1 MSPLVIIVA
10 GPSGSGKSTFIEQLQ
25 LGKIDGAIR
34 RHLPASCEC
43 WPVIGATRPTPEA
56 MATVKRWIESGRQ
69 PGLILHYDN
78 SFIFRTSEKSHEKTA
93 DRELF
98 LAGGSPMIVSARPTA
113 GQLKKQFE
121 HRLNRQ
127 QASKNWLRNAW
138 RSVRTPI
145 KLLLQ
150 KMRGQP
156 GIRISRFYESGDW
169 LRDCDQRWQAFVE
182 GLRREHPD
190 VLTLDIEP
198 CEATSEPAFRVCKA
212 SGMQ

>member
-10 GPSGSGKSTFIEQLQ
+10 GPSGSGKSTFIELLQ
-25 LGKIDGAIR
+25 LGKIDGTIR

-43 WPVIGATRPTPEA
+43 WPIIGATRPTPEA
-56 MATVKRWIESGRQ
+56 TATVKRWVASGRQ

-98 LAGGSPMIVSARPTA
+98 LAGGSPMIVSIRPTA

-127 QASKNWLRNAW
+127 QAGKNWLRNAW
-138 RSVRTPI
+138 RSVRTLSNCYCR
-145 KLLLQ
+145 KCVVNQ
-150 KMRGQP
+150 
-156 GIRISRFYESGDW
+156 
-169 LRDCDQRWQAFVE
+169 
-182 GLRREHPD
+182 
-190 VLTLDIEP
+190 
-198 CEATSEPAFRVCKA
+198 A
-212 SGMQ
+212 SGSAGCTIAAIGSGIAISAGRHLSRT